1 MHALERAKER
11 YNLDLNKEDLC
22 QISKR
27 CFKLDNVTKMFI
39 KDAYGHFRK
48 MKDAEGPYKLVYKNT
63 LVCVVLLKSKNKRDK
78 RYYVGTFLPLPKD
91 KNENF
96 ISSKI
101 YREVNKELEES

>member
-11 YNLDLNKEDLC
+11 YNLDLDKEDLC

-27 CFKLDNVTKMFI
+27 CFSLNNVTKMYI
-39 KDAYGHFRK
+39 KDAHGHLK
-48 MKDAEGPYKLVYKNT
+48 QTKGSEGPYKLVYKDT
-63 LVCVVLLKSKNKRDK
+63 LVWVILLKSKNKRDK